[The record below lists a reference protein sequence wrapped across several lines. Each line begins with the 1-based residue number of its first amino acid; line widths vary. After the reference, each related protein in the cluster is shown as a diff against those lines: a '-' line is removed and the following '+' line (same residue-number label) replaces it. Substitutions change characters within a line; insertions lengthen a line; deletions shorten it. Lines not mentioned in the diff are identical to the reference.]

1 MRKTLH
7 IALAALFSTLAL
19 SAYAQEQTVI
29 WEEDWQSGQDRQPV
43 TEIVN
48 ANATYTVNTA
58 GGAEAKYT
66 KLYANTSDASNIELL
81 LPKAD
86 RNESLGVAIK
96 DLKGKSGALT
106 LTFTYNKDQVEITS
120 TTAGVTITDLT
131 KNGATINVPA
141 GTTSLNLV
149 FNNPL
154 SANGRIDNIKLV
166 AGESHG
172 EVPQVDN
179 IAALK
184 ALAEG
189 SYAILT
195 LTDARVNFTSGKDMF
210 IEDAT
215 GAIDFYNC
223 GLEYTAGQ
231 RLNGTIKVEY
241 KTYKKL
247 PEVMSVSDNN
257 LVATDGEVTPNE
269 VSIEGI
275 SEAMVCKLVKVSG
288 KVTTTTEQYQDKNGN
303 TQTRTNYFLEDE
315 ENNTVQF
322 YRKWYKLEGTDI
334 SVLAEGDKAT
344 VTGIVVFLN
353 GNPAI
358 GVTAF
363 AKEEPNAIDTV
374 TAQDDDNAPIYNIA
388 GQRVEKAVKGIYIRN
403 GKKFVV
409 K

>member
-19 SAYAQEQTVI
+19 GAYAQEQTVI

-86 RNESLGVAIK
+86 RNESWGVAIK

-172 EVPQVDN
+172 E
-179 IAALK
+179 
-184 ALAEG
+184 G
-189 SYAILT
+189 S
-195 LTDARVNFTSGKDMF
+195 
-210 IEDAT
+210 
-215 GAIDFYNC
+215 
-223 GLEYTAGQ
+223 AG
-231 RLNGTIKVEY
+231 
-241 KTYKKL
+241 
-247 PEVMSVSDNN
+247 
-257 LVATDGEVTPNE
+257 
-269 VSIEGI
+269 
-275 SEAMVCKLVKVSG
+275 
-288 KVTTTTEQYQDKNGN
+288 
-303 TQTRTNYFLEDE
+303 
-315 ENNTVQF
+315 
-322 YRKWYKLEGTDI
+322 
-334 SVLAEGDKAT
+334 
-344 VTGIVVFLN
+344 
-353 GNPAI
+353 
-358 GVTAF
+358 
-363 AKEEPNAIDTV
+363 
-374 TAQDDDNAPIYNIA
+374 
-388 GQRVEKAVKGIYIRN
+388 
-403 GKKFVV
+403 
-409 K
+409 

>member
-1 MRKTLH
+1 
-7 IALAALFSTLAL
+7 
-19 SAYAQEQTVI
+19 
-29 WEEDWQSGQDRQPV
+29 
-43 TEIVN
+43 
-48 ANATYTVNTA
+48 
-58 GGAEAKYT
+58 
-66 KLYANTSDASNIELL
+66 
-81 LPKAD
+81 
-86 RNESLGVAIK
+86 
-96 DLKGKSGALT
+96 
-106 LTFTYNKDQVEITS
+106 
-120 TTAGVTITDLT
+120 
-131 KNGATINVPA
+131 
-141 GTTSLNLV
+141 
-149 FNNPL
+149 
-154 SANGRIDNIKLV
+154 
-166 AGESHG
+166 
-172 EVPQVDN
+172 
-179 IAALK
+179 
-184 ALAEG
+184 
-189 SYAILT
+189 
-195 LTDARVNFTSGKDMF
+195 MF

>member
-19 SAYAQEQTVI
+19 GAYAQEQTVI

-86 RNESLGVAIK
+86 RNESWGVAIK

-172 EVPQVDN
+172 DIPQVDN

-275 SEAMVCKLVKVSG
+275 SEAMACKLVKVSG

-303 TQTRTNYFLEDE
+303 TQTRTSNYSAILFMT
-315 ENNTVQF
+315 N
-322 YRKWYKLEGTDI
+322 
-334 SVLAEGDKAT
+334 SVSALT
-344 VTGIVVFLN
+344 
-353 GNPAI
+353 
-358 GVTAF
+358 
-363 AKEEPNAIDTV
+363 
-374 TAQDDDNAPIYNIA
+374 
-388 GQRVEKAVKGIYIRN
+388 
-403 GKKFVV
+403 
-409 K
+409 